1 MRDGTSRGWTAS
13 LPEHRVAPFHIE
25 KVGWRRAARLVA
37 SELLTPAD
45 FDEAASALGAAPQR
59 ARKVNLVAACRA
71 SAPTLVETKWG
82 GEDTRN
88 TAEIGDWIVTAMT
101 RDGKP
106 LQDAKNNVNRYVIK
120 DARFAELY
128 ERAVGETADGPLFRP
143 RGVVDAL
150 YLPGGFDILAPWG
163 ERQTSTTGYLLR
175 NGQEIYGNERSAF
188 EQTYQIIG

>member
-1 MRDGTSRGWTAS
+1 M
-13 LPEHRVAPFHIE
+13 APFHIE